1 MNTVNQIYLPQ
12 LHNGENANF
21 HRDSLEQLEKAGTD
35 ILGITA
41 QYGAY
46 SVACKDLQLT
56 IDVFSVNKL
65 SKESAELDN
74 RRDRAYS
81 ALKAYIKVCLNE
93 EDEAKARAAEQ
104 IITVVRQSAQEVGN
118 PLTLGMIK
126 ESTAL
131 LSLLR
136 NLEPLATEIEQIGA
150 TARLNQLKEANQ
162 AFIDIQF
169 ERYVEQGAKH
179 PGDVKAA
186 RTVADA
192 TYKRIIDRINA
203 RILLDENPELT
214 PYVNAQN
221 AVVEKYK
228 NLAAQ
233 RKGRKKSV
241 NSDNR

>member
-1 MNTVNQIYLPQ
+1 MNTVNQIYLPL

-35 ILGITA
+35 MLGITA
-41 QYGAY
+41 QFGGY
-46 SVACKDLQLT
+46 SDACKDLQLA

-65 SKESAELDN
+65 SKKLVELDN
-74 RRDRAYS
+74 RRDSAYS

-93 EDEAKARAAEQ
+93 EDETKVRVAEQ
-104 IITVVRQSAQEVGN
+104 IIAVIRQSAQEVGN

-136 NLEPLATEIEQIGA
+136 NLEPLSCEIEQIGA
-150 TARLNQLKEANQ
+150 TARLNRLKDANQ

-169 ERYVEQGAKH
+169 ERYMEEGAKH
-179 PGDVKAA
+179 SGDVKAA
-186 RTVADA
+186 RTTADTA
-192 TYKRIIDRINA
+192 YKHIIDRINA

-221 AVVEKYK
+221 AIVEKYK
-228 NLAAQ
+228 NLVAQ
-233 RKGRKKSV
+233 RKGRKKSA
-241 NSDNR
+241 NSN